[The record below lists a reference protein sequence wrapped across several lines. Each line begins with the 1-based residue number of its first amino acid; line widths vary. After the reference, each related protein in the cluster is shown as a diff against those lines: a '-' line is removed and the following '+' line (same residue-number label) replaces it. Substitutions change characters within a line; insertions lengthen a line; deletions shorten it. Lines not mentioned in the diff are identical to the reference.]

1 MVPEEMILINKNF
14 TNQINTLKM
23 IKRFLK
29 SILILAI
36 LILVQST
43 SMAKEF
49 NIEDFGAKGDGKTVN
64 TNAIQIAI
72 DACYKYGGGI
82 VEVPVGIFLT
92 GTISLKTNVD
102 LHLQTGAMIK
112 GTSNLKDYNY
122 KNQRVGLIYTEN
134 EENVSIT
141 GFGTIDG
148 SGDAFMK
155 LDEFKIIS
163 KEGMQFSRQKYK
175 FRVIPDVLSDGPVVP
190 LDRPFQMIIFSNCK
204 NVTIRDV
211 IVSNAPFWTIHLAD
225 VNGGLISGVKI
236 YNNILVPNSD
246 GIDLTSC
253 SNINVSDCNIRGGDD
268 GFAITGY
275 AHHFDLPGY
284 KNLVHD
290 SENINVSNCNIVS
303 RSSGIR
309 IGGWDQNHMRNYNFN
324 NITISNSNRGIVLTV
339 RDSGMIENMNFNNIV
354 IDTHLHTGDWWG
366 NGEPI
371 QVAVL
376 RGTPNV
382 KLGVIR
388 NIFFSN
394 IIARSEAGIVV
405 FSSEESEIVN
415 LQFHDVYLKIRN
427 SPYNEYSGGNFDL
440 RPVSDPRYSLFEHD
454 IPGLFAKG
462 VRQLS
467 IRNFKLEW
475 DGQKQDFFT
484 RGIEVED
491 FNELEISDF
500 HGTSAPANQKL
511 PAVKLSRGKNLI
523 TNLLPERIERT
534 SSVQDK

>member
-1 MVPEEMILINKNF
+1 MLK
-14 TNQINTLKM
+14 TRKM
-23 IKRFLK
+23 IKKLTQ
-29 SILILAI
+29 SILILA
-36 LILVQST
+36 LINLAHT
-43 SMAKEF
+43 PSMAKNF
-49 NIEDFGAKGDGKTVN
+49 DIVDFGAKGDGKTVN
-64 TNAIQIAI
+64 TNAIQTAI
-72 DACYKYGGGI
+72 DACHKNGGGT
-82 VEVPVGIFLT
+82 VGVPAGIYLT

-102 LHLQTGAMIK
+102 LHFQPGAMMK

-122 KNQRVGLIYTEN
+122 KNQRIGLIYTEN

-148 SGDAFMK
+148 NGDAFMK
-155 LDEFKIIS
+155 LDEFKVIS
-163 KEGMQFSRQKYK
+163 GEGKQFSRQKDN
-175 FRVIPDVLSDGPVVP
+175 FRKIPGAISDGPVVP

-204 NVTIRDV
+204 NVAIRDV
-211 IVSNAPFWTIHLAD
+211 TVSNSPFWTIHLAD

-236 YNNILVPNSD
+236 NNNLLVPNND

-253 SNINVSDCNIRGGDD
+253 SNINVSDCNISGGDD

-284 KNLVHD
+284 KNLVRD
-290 SENINVSNCNIVS
+290 SENINVSNCTIVS

-309 IGGWDQNHMRNYNFN
+309 IGGWDQNHMRNYNFS
-324 NITISNSNRGIVLTV
+324 NITISDSNRGIVLTV

-354 IDTHLHTGDWWG
+354 IDTRLHTGDWWG

-376 RGTPNV
+376 RGTPDV

-394 IIARSEAGIVV
+394 IIAQSEAGIVV

-427 SPYNEYSGGNFDL
+427 SPYNDYSGGNFDL
-440 RPVSDPRYSLFEHD
+440 RPVSDPHFSLFEHD

-467 IRNFKLEW
+467 IRNFRLEW
-475 DGQKQDFFT
+475 DKQKQDFFT

-491 FNELEISDF
+491 FDELEIRDF
-500 HGTSAPANQKL
+500 HGSSAPANQQL
-511 PAVKLSRGKNLI
+511 PAVKLSNGKKLI
-523 TNLLPERIERT
+523 TNLVPERIEKAAT
-534 SSVQDK
+534 VKE

>member
-1 MVPEEMILINKNF
+1 M
-14 TNQINTLKM
+14 
-23 IKRFLK
+23 K
-29 SILILAI
+29 STIFILA
-36 LILVQST
+36 LMILVQFTT
-43 SMAKEF
+43 SAKNF
-49 NIEDFGAKGDGKTVN
+49 NIVDFGAKGDGKTVN
-64 TNAIQIAI
+64 TFAIQSAI
-72 DACYKYGGGI
+72 DACHKSGGGT
-82 VEVPVGIFLT
+82 VEVPAGIFFT
-92 GTISLKTNVD
+92 GTINLKSNVNLFLQPGSL
-102 LHLQTGAMIK
+102 IK
-112 GTSNLKDYNY
+112 GTVNLKDYNY
-122 KNQRVGLIYTEN
+122 QNRRVGLIYTEKA
-134 EENVSIT
+134 ENVSIS

-148 SGDAFMK
+148 NGDAFMK
-155 LDEFKIIS
+155 LDEFKVIS
-163 KEGMQFSRQKYK
+163 REGKQFSRQKDQ
-175 FRVIPDVLSDGPVVP
+175 FRVIPGVLSDGPLVP
-190 LDRPFQMIIFSNCK
+190 LERPFQMIIFSNCK

-211 IVSNAPFWTIHLAD
+211 TVSNSPFWTIHLAD
-225 VNGGLISGVKI
+225 VNGGVISGVKI
-236 YNNILVPNSD
+236 NNSLLIPNND

-253 SNINVSDCNIRGGDD
+253 SNINVSDCNISGGDD

-309 IGGWDQNHMRNYNFN
+309 IGGWDQNHMRNYNFS
-324 NITISNSNRGIVLTV
+324 NINISNSNRGIVLTV

-354 IDTHLHTGDWWG
+354 IETRLHTGDWWG

-371 QVAVL
+371 QIAVL
-376 RGTPNV
+376 RGTPDV

-415 LQFHDVYLKIRN
+415 LQFRDVYLKIMN
-427 SPYNEYSGGNFDL
+427 SPYNNYSGGNFDL
-440 RPVSDPRYSLFEHD
+440 RPVSDPRYSLFAHD

-467 IRNFKLEW
+467 IRNFRLEW

-491 FNELEISDF
+491 FDGLEITDF
-500 HGTSAPANQKL
+500 HGASAPASQKL
-511 PAVKLSRGKNLI
+511 PAVKLSNGKNWT
-523 TNLLPERIERT
+523 TNISPEKIEKIAIFAT
-534 SSVQDK
+534 PN